1 MSIAF
6 SYGDCLRDF
15 KAIPWI
21 NLVNLHSWTSYSL
34 ADGKTLL
41 PLVR

>member
-6 SYGDCLRDF
+6 FYGDCLRDF

-21 NLVNLHSWTSYSL
+21 NLVNLHSWTSYSQ
-34 ADGKTLL
+34 AIGKTPQ